1 MSQNDMVLANQSG
14 ASYRA
19 DNNSALQALASAS
32 AGATAPSTTYQ
43 YQYWF
48 DTTLNIQK
56 QRNGANTAWVN
67 LWSLVGSTLK
77 LYEQGAL
84 LLARA
89 NTWTA
94 LQTFTG
100 GLVGPATQAKAI
112 NYTAVLADA
121 YSTLVVDAS
130 GAARTI
136 TLPAAAAAGAGYE
149 LGIEKIDSSVNA
161 AIVDANGSETIDAP
175 GGNRLAVNL
184 VSQHDRIRLIS
195 RGSKWTTLDHRI
207 SFESAEQTITSAG
220 SLTIAH
226 GLGVRPDGRIDAWLV
241 CQTAEVG
248 YSVGDRVPVNA
259 SLGGNDG
266 TAGFGLAVVL
276 DATNINVRYGSFSS
290 PFVLINNTTG
300 AQIGATNANWRLV
313 FKVSL

>member
-121 YSTLVVDAS
+121 YSTLMVDAS

-207 SFESAEQTITSAG
+207 SFESAAQTITSSG

-226 GLGVRPDGRIDAWLV
+226 GLGVKPANVQARLINT
-241 CQTAEVG
+241 TAEEG
-248 YSVGDRVPVNA
+248 YSVDDEIFAPIARA
-259 SLGGNDG
+259 DGNTVTG
-266 TAGFGLAVVL
+266 VGLYIL
-276 DATNINVRYGSFSS
+276 PDATNLNIGFGSNTSS
-290 PFVLINNTTG
+290 FIGFNKTTR
-300 AQIGATNANWRLV
+300 AAVNLTNGSWDIIFRAWL
-313 FKVSL
+313 